1 MATEAQINANRENAQ
16 KSTGPTSESGK
27 SRVSLNAVKT
37 GLTAR
42 IMLLSAEDAPI
53 YQKHLDRFF
62 TKYSA
67 ANDDERDLV
76 QTIADTDW
84 RLRQIAPLEAGIYS
98 TRRAQIAPL
107 VAHIEDP
114 VQREGALIAEI
125 YLAYKKD
132 LTNIAL
138 QERRLSNQLDRAVA
152 KLEALQKERKDA
164 RQREVS
170 QAEKSIKACEAN
182 NIEPDFEYFGFD
194 FSIAEVTEF
203 LLRSKNYSVLSGGKS
218 FNFDRFLTEFRAEIA
233 AESEAQAA

>member
-1 MATEAQINANRENAQ
+1 MPTEAQTNANRENAQ

-27 SRVSLNAVKT
+27 ARVSLNAVKT

-76 QTIADTDW
+76 QTIADTEW

-114 VQREGALIAEI
+114 VQREGALISEI
-125 YLAYKKD
+125 YLAFKKD

-138 QERRLSNQLDRAVA
+138 QERRLSNQLDKAVS

-194 FSIAEVTEF
+194 FSIAEVQEF
-203 LLRSKNYSVLSGGKS
+203 LLRSKNYSILSGGKS

-233 AESEAQAA
+233 ATAA